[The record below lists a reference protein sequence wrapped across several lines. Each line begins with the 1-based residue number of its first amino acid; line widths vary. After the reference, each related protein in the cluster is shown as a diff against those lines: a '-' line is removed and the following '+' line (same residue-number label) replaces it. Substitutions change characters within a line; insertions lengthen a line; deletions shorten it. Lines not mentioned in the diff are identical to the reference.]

1 MNIKQA
7 KQQIQNA
14 MTVYFAKD
22 RFGYYA
28 MPPEKQRPVF
38 LMGPPGIGKTA
49 VMEQVAREL
58 DVGLVAYSMTHHTR
72 QSALGLPYIV
82 EKAYDGQTVQV
93 SEYTMSEIIASVYDS
108 MKATG
113 KREGIL
119 FLDEI
124 NCVSETLTPAML
136 QFLQYKTFG
145 RHSIP
150 SGWIVV
156 AAGNPPEYNNAA
168 REFDIVTWDRL
179 KRVDIEP
186 DYDVWKEYACGG
198 GVHGAV
204 TTYLDCKKEDFYSV
218 QSTVDGKRFVT
229 ARGWSDLSD
238 MILQYER
245 HGIPVDEDLIR
256 QYLQNPEIAK
266 NFAIYYDLYRKYR
279 TDYQVDAILTGQE
292 PESIRRRA
300 REARFDE
307 RVSLLGL
314 LLDAVSQSAG
324 EAMETEAVLEIVLD
338 VLRQVR
344 VSLRRPG
351 AEPGEVLTEHIRRLE
366 DSASQLEGAAGGTS
380 ARGYQLRGAAELLH
394 TYGALPAVRE
404 GGRAAFDTWRKDFEI
419 RTDALQRSA
428 EEIGRHLECLFRFCE
443 TVFPSGQELLILTA
457 ELTIR
462 PQTAKFIARYGCE
475 AYDRINRKMQFHE
488 RGQKLL
494 KEVKDLRLE
503 PLD

>member
-22 RFGYYA
+22 RFGRYK

-49 VMEQVAREL
+49 VMEQVAQEL

-82 EKAYDGQTVQV
+82 EKEYDGQAIQV
-93 SEYTMSEIIASVYDS
+93 SEYTMSEIIASIYDYRKTS
-108 MKATG
+108 G

-124 NCVSETLTPAML
+124 NCVSETLTPAVL

-145 RHSIP
+145 RHRVP

-156 AAGNPPEYNNAA
+156 AAGNPPEYNHTA

-186 DYDVWKEYACGG
+186 DYGVWKEYACSW
-198 GVHGAV
+198 GVHGAI

-218 QSTVDGKRFVT
+218 QSTMDGKRFVT

-238 MILQYER
+238 MICQYEE

-256 QYLQNPEIAK
+256 QYLHNPEIAK

-279 TDYQVDAILTGQE
+279 TDYQIGAILSGQE
-292 PESIRRRA
+292 PESIRQRA

-324 EAMETEAVLEIVLD
+324 EVVEKEAVLEIVLD

-344 VSLRRPG
+344 VSLMRPG
-351 AEPGEVLTEHIRRLE
+351 AEPVEVLSGHIQRLE
-366 DSASQLEGAAGGTS
+366 ADAAVLESTS
-380 ARGYQLRGAAELLH
+380 GNARLLNAVERLR
-394 TYGALPAVRE
+394 TYTTLPAAQK
-404 GGRAAFDTWRKDFEI
+404 GGKSAFNAWKEDFET
-419 RTDALQRSA
+419 RTDKVQSLS
-428 EEIGRHLECLFRFCE
+428 EKTGKELDCLFRFCE
-443 TVFPSGQELLILTA
+443 TVFPGGQELMILMA
-457 ELTIR
+457 ELAIR

-475 AYDRINRKMQFHE
+475 AYDRVNQKMQFHQ

-494 KEVKDLRLE
+494 EEVKELHLE
-503 PLD
+503 PLA